1 MPGCALQDRV
11 AALRRFNRFYTRK
24 LGVLEEHFLRSPFS
38 LAEARVLYELAH
50 GDQTTAKAIGHSLG
64 LDAGYLSRIL
74 ERLSRARLISRE
86 TSSADGRQSL
96 LALTQKGKA
105 AFAPLD
111 RRSRQ
116 EIEKMLR
123 TLAERDQRRLVQ
135 AAGTIETLLAGPRE
149 REPAISLREAKAGD
163 FGWIVSRHG
172 ALYAEEY
179 GWNESFEALVAEIL
193 ATFIRERDAKRE
205 RCWIAELDGERAG
218 SVTLVRESGKT
229 AKLRLLFVEPNARG
243 FGVGRRLV
251 EECIRFARAAGY
263 RKITLWTQ
271 SVLVAARAIYLR
283 AGFKK
288 VREAPHASFGKKL
301 VGEYW
306 ELKL

>member
-1 MPGCALQDRV
+1 MPGRAFQDRI

-24 LGVLEEHFLRSPFS
+24 LGVLEEHFLHSPFS

-50 GDQTTAKAIGHSLG
+50 GDRATAKEIGGVLG

-74 ERLSRARLISRE
+74 DRFARARLISRVA
-86 TSSADGRQSL
+86 SPADGRQSL
-96 LALTQKGKA
+96 LALTQEGKA

-111 RRSRQ
+111 RRSRD
-116 EIEKMLR
+116 EIEVMLR
-123 TLAERDQRRLVQ
+123 ALGERDQKRLVQ
-135 AAGTIETLLAGPRE
+135 AAATIEALFAGK
-149 REPAISLREAKAGD
+149 REPEISLRQAKASD

-179 GWNESFEALVAEIL
+179 GWNESFEALVAEIV
-193 ATFIRERDAKRE
+193 AAFIQEHDAKRE
-205 RCWIAELDGERAG
+205 RCWIAELNGERAG
-218 SVTLVRESGKT
+218 SVALVRESDKV
-229 AKLRLLFVEPNARG
+229 AKLRILFVEPEARG
-243 FGVGRRLV
+243 HGVGGRLV
-251 EECIRFARAAGY
+251 EECVRFARAAAY

-271 SVLVAARAIYLR
+271 RILTAARAIYLR

>member
-1 MPGCALQDRV
+1 MPGRVLQDRI

-24 LGVLEEHFLRSPFS
+24 LGVLEEHFLHSPFS
-38 LAEARVLYELAH
+38 LAEARVLYELAQ
-50 GDQTTAKAIGHSLG
+50 GDRATAKEIGGVLG

-74 ERLSRARLISRE
+74 DRFARARLISRVA
-86 TSSADGRQSL
+86 SPADGRQSL
-96 LALTQKGKA
+96 LALTQEGKA

-111 RRSRQ
+111 RRSRD
-116 EIEKMLR
+116 EIEVMLR
-123 TLAERDQRRLVQ
+123 ALGERDQKRLVQ
-135 AAGTIETLLAGPRE
+135 AAATIEALFAGK
-149 REPAISLREAKAGD
+149 REPEISLRQAKAGD

-179 GWNESFEALVAEIL
+179 GWNESFEALVAEIV
-193 ATFIRERDAKRE
+193 AAFIQEHDAKRE
-205 RCWIAELDGERAG
+205 RCWIAELNGERTG
-218 SVTLVRESGKT
+218 SVTLVRESDRV
-229 AKLRLLFVEPNARG
+229 AKLRILFVEPEARG
-243 FGVGRRLV
+243 HGVGGRLV
-251 EECIRFARAAGY
+251 EECVRFARAAGY

-271 SVLVAARAIYLR
+271 SILTAARAIYLR

-306 ELKL
+306 ELKW

>member
-1 MPGCALQDRV
+1 MPGRALQDRI

-24 LGVLEEHFLRSPFS
+24 LGVLEEHFLHSPFS

-50 GDQTTAKAIGHSLG
+50 GDRATAKDIGGALG

-74 ERLSRARLISRE
+74 DRFARARLISRAA
-86 TSSADGRQSL
+86 SLADGRQSL
-96 LALTQKGKA
+96 LALTPKGKA

-111 RRSRQ
+111 RRSRE
-116 EIEKMLR
+116 EIGVMLR
-123 TLAERDQRRLVQ
+123 ALPERDQRRLVQ
-135 AAGTIETLLAGPRE
+135 AAGTIEALLAGSRE
-149 REPAISLREAKAGD
+149 SEPAISLRQAKAGD

-179 GWNESFEALVAEIL
+179 GWSESFEALVADII
-193 ATFIRERDAKRE
+193 AAFIRERDAKRE

-218 SVTLVRESGKT
+218 SVTLVRESDKT
-229 AKLRLLFVEPNARG
+229 AKLRILFVEPEARG
-243 FGVGRRLV
+243 HGVGGRLV

-271 SVLVAARAIYLR
+271 SILVAARAIYLR

>member
-1 MPGCALQDRV
+1 MPGRGLQERI

-50 GDQTTAKAIGHSLG
+50 GNQTTAKAIGHSLG

-74 ERLSRARLISRE
+74 DRLSRSRLISRAA
-86 TSSADGRQSL
+86 SPADGRQSL

-111 RRSRQ
+111 RRSRD
-116 EIEKMLR
+116 EIGVMLR
-123 TLAERDQRRLVQ
+123 ALSERDQRRLVQ
-135 AAGTIETLLAGPRE
+135 AAGAIETLLAGPRE
-149 REPAISLREAKAGD
+149 GEREISLRRARAGD

-179 GWNESFEALVAEIL
+179 GWNENFEAFAAEIV
-193 ATFIRERDAKRE
+193 AAFIKERDAKRE
-205 RCWIAELDGERAG
+205 HCWVAELDGARAG
-218 SVTLVRESGKT
+218 SVMLVRENDKT
-229 AKLRLLFVEPNARG
+229 AKLRLLIVEPDARG
-243 FGVGRRLV
+243 FGVGRQLV
-251 EECIRFARAAGY
+251 EECIRFSRAAGY
-263 RKITLWTQ
+263 GKITLWTQ
-271 SVLVAARAIYLR
+271 SILTAARAIYLR

-288 VREAPHASFGKKL
+288 VREEPHVSFGKKL

>member
-1 MPGCALQDRV
+1 MSGRASQQRI

-24 LGVLEEHFLRSPFS
+24 LGVLEEHFLQSPFS

-50 GDQTTAKAIGHSLG
+50 GDRTTAKAIGHSLG

-74 ERLSRARLISRE
+74 DRLSRSRLISRAA
-86 TSSADGRQSL
+86 SPADGRQSL

-111 RRSRQ
+111 GRSRD
-116 EIEKMLR
+116 EIGVMLR
-123 TLAERDQRRLVQ
+123 ALPERDQRRLVQ
-135 AAGTIETLLAGPRE
+135 ATGTIEALLAGRRKSAPKV
-149 REPAISLREAKAGD
+149 SLRQAEVGD

-193 ATFIRERDAKRE
+193 AAFIKEHDPKRE

-218 SVTLVRESGKT
+218 SVALVRGNDKA
-229 AKLRLLFVEPNARG
+229 AKLRLLFVEPDARG
-243 FGVGRRLV
+243 FGVGGRLV
-251 EECIRFARAAGY
+251 GECVRFARAAGY

-271 SVLVAARAIYLR
+271 SILVAARAIYLR

-288 VREAPHASFGKKL
+288 VRQEPHASFGKKL

>member
-1 MPGCALQDRV
+1 MPGRPLQGRI

-50 GDQTTAKAIGHSLG
+50 GDRTTAKEIGGALG

-74 ERLSRARLISRE
+74 DHFSRARLISRAA
-86 TSSADGRQSL
+86 SPADGRQSL

-111 RRSRQ
+111 RRSRD
-116 EIEKMLR
+116 EIGVMLR
-123 TLAERDQRRLVQ
+123 ALSERDQRRLVQ
-135 AAGTIETLLAGPRE
+135 AAGTIEALLAEKNEKQPT
-149 REPAISLREAKAGD
+149 ISLRRARAGD

-179 GWNESFEALVAEIL
+179 GWNESFEALVAEIV
-193 ATFIRERDAKRE
+193 ATFIKEHDVRRE
-205 RCWIAELDGERAG
+205 RCWIAELDSERAG
-218 SVTLVRESGKT
+218 SVMLVRESDKV
-229 AKLRLLFVEPNARG
+229 AKLRLLFVEPDARG
-243 FGVGRRLV
+243 FGVGKRLV
-251 EECIRFARAAGY
+251 EECIRFARTAGY

-271 SVLVAARAIYLR
+271 SILVAARAIYLS

-288 VREAPHASFGKKL
+288 VGEAPHASFGKKL

>member
-1 MPGCALQDRV
+1 
-11 AALRRFNRFYTRK
+11 
-24 LGVLEEHFLRSPFS
+24 
-38 LAEARVLYELAH
+38 
-50 GDQTTAKAIGHSLG
+50 
-64 LDAGYLSRIL
+64 
-74 ERLSRARLISRE
+74 
-86 TSSADGRQSL
+86 
-96 LALTQKGKA
+96 
-105 AFAPLD
+105 
-111 RRSRQ
+111 
-116 EIEKMLR
+116 MLR
-123 TLAERDQRRLVQ
+123 ALPERDQRRLVQ
-135 AAGTIETLLAGPRE
+135 AAGTIEALLAGSRE
-149 REPAISLREAKAGD
+149 SEPAISLRQAKAGD

-179 GWNESFEALVAEIL
+179 GWSESFEALVADII
-193 ATFIRERDAKRE
+193 AAFIRERDAKRE

-218 SVTLVRESGKT
+218 SVTLVRESDKT
-229 AKLRLLFVEPNARG
+229 AKLRILFVEPEARG
-243 FGVGRRLV
+243 HGVGGRLV

-271 SVLVAARAIYLR
+271 SILVAARAIYLR